1 MPSAPRGLP
10 GDAEKIYYVA
20 VRIASVYRE
29 ILKWK
34 LDFIRVSVAPELQK
48 LKTLNSELC
57 DNTIYELEAYARSLR
72 PSIINALNQ
81 AQRTE
86 LRLIL
91 KLTAPDTAALV
102 YESARVRSLINAG
115 LLNPNA

>member
-34 LDFIRVSVAPELQK
+34 LDFVRVSVAPALPALQK

-57 DNTIYELEAYARSLR
+57 DNTIFRQLPPMHENFR
-72 PSIINALNQ
+72 
-81 AQRTE
+81 RTE
-86 LRLIL
+86 LGIII
-91 KLTAPDTAALV
+91 
-102 YESARVRSLINAG
+102 SL
-115 LLNPNA
+115 

>member
-1 MPSAPRGLP
+1 M
-10 GDAEKIYYVA
+10 
-20 VRIASVYRE
+20 YRE

-34 LDFIRVSVAPELQK
+34 LDFVRVSVAPALPALQK